1 MKQHGLHVIQ
11 RAQRVMLGLNF
22 SKMASLTFSF
32 RCGLRG
38 YHVYRTTWRP
48 RIDEILSV
56 KHEAENS
63 FDRHAIAAIK
73 QRRDGGLPL
82 EQVVGHLPKEIS
94 RFIKFI
100 LIHGAR
106 VTVKVIDVDYRR
118 SPLVQGGL
126 EIPVLVSVAMDCSDS
141 NKGKIKKLEILL
153 NEYYKEPVNGKFED
167 ATEAILRTI
176 HSDDEDV
183 DSTDDSGEDED

>member
-1 MKQHGLHVIQ
+1 MIQ
-11 RAQRVMLGLNF
+11 RAQRVVLGLNF
-22 SKMASLTFSF
+22 SKIASLTFSF

-48 RIDEILSV
+48 RIDEILSFE
-56 KHEAENS
+56 HEAENS

-100 LIHGAR
+100 LIHGAQ
-106 VTVKVIDVDYRR
+106 VTVKVIDV
-118 SPLVQGGL
+118 VT
-126 EIPVLVSVAMDCSDS
+126 VAMDCSDS
-141 NKGKIKKLEILL
+141 NKDKIKKLEILL

-176 HSDDEDV
+176 HSDDENV
-183 DSTDDSGEDED
+183 DSTDDSSEDED

>member
-1 MKQHGLHVIQ
+1 M
-11 RAQRVMLGLNF
+11 
-22 SKMASLTFSF
+22 
-32 RCGLRG
+32 
-38 YHVYRTTWRP
+38 
-48 RIDEILSV
+48 
-56 KHEAENS
+56 
-63 FDRHAIAAIK
+63 
-73 QRRDGGLPL
+73 
-82 EQVVGHLPKEIS
+82 
-94 RFIKFI
+94 
-100 LIHGAR
+100 
-106 VTVKVIDVDYRR
+106 TVKVIDVDYRR

-153 NEYYKEPVNGKFED
+153 NEYYKEHVNGKFED

>member
-1 MKQHGLHVIQ
+1 
-11 RAQRVMLGLNF
+11 MLGVNF
-22 SKMASLTFSF
+22 SKMAFCF
-32 RCGLRG
+32 RCGLRH

-48 RIDEILSV
+48 RIDKILSF

-100 LIHGAR
+100 IIHGTQ

-126 EIPVLVSVAMDCSDS
+126 EIPVLVTVAIDCSDS
-141 NKGKIKKLEILL
+141 NKDKIKKLEMLL
-153 NEYYKEPVNGKFED
+153 NEYSETSLNG
-167 ATEAILRTI
+167 
-176 HSDDEDV
+176 HSL
-183 DSTDDSGEDED
+183 